1 VSGSPEVGRVS
12 VRRATAADAEA
23 IAVVHVDSWRAAY
36 RGIVPEPILDG
47 LSVERRAQ
55 FWRESIAAEPEGP
68 KWVVE
73 RNGRVFG
80 FAAGGAARDDDVAT
94 GTGEVYA
101 IYLDPGAWS
110 QGLGRRLFAAAVDD
124 LRRHGFGPLVLWVLT
139 ANARGRRFYEAA
151 GWRPDGSSRML
162 DFDGTPIEEIRYALP
177 GATPGTN
184 GPSGSTTLG
193 G

>member
-1 VSGSPEVGRVS
+1 MARVRL
-12 VRRATAADAEA
+12 RRALASDAEA
-23 IAVVHVDSWRAAY
+23 VAIVHVDSWRAAY
-36 RGIVPEPILDG
+36 RGIVPDNVLDG

-55 FWRESIAAEPEGP
+55 FWRESIAAEPERP
-68 KWVVE
+68 TWVVE
-73 RNGRVFG
+73 RDGRVIG
-80 FAAGGAARDDDVAT
+80 FAAGGEARDDDVAP

-110 QGLGRRLFAAAVDD
+110 QGLGRMLFAATVDD
-124 LRRHGFGPLVLWVLT
+124 VRGHGFGPLVLWVLT
-139 ANARGRRFYEAA
+139 ANARGRRFYEVA
-151 GWRPDGSSRML
+151 GWRPDGSSRLL

-184 GPSGSTTLG
+184 WPSDSTTLG

>member
-1 VSGSPEVGRVS
+1 M
-12 VRRATAADAEA
+12 AA
-23 IAVVHVDSWRAAY
+23 VHVDSWRAAY
-36 RGIVPEPILDG
+36 RGIVPDAILEG
-47 LSVERRAQ
+47 LSVDRRAQ
-55 FWRESIAAEPEGP
+55 FWRESITAEPDSP

-73 RNGRVFG
+73 SDGRVIG
-80 FAAGGAARDDDVAT
+80 FAAGGAARDDDVAP

-110 QGLGRRLFAAAVDD
+110 QGLGRKLFAAAVNDV
-124 LRRHGFGPLVLWVLT
+124 RRCFGPLVLWVLT

-151 GWRPDGSSRML
+151 GWRPDGSSRVL
-162 DFDGTPIEEIRYALP
+162 DFDGTPVEEIRYALP
-177 GATPGTN
+177 GETPGTN